1 MFTKLF
7 RAMIFMG
14 FVSKATTSRI
24 QADREYRDYFLSKGE
39 LFIND
44 IKMLTENFS
53 SIAFI
58 PSILAKDE
66 E

>member
-1 MFTKLF
+1 
-7 RAMIFMG
+7 MG

-24 QADREYRDYFLSKGE
+24 QADREYRDYLLSKGE
-39 LFIND
+39 QFIND